1 MAGGTMRIGADVG
14 GTFTDVVLETDAG
27 MFSTKVLTTYNAPER
42 GILDGV
48 ATVVAEAG
56 ADLADL
62 STFIHGTT
70 LATNAL
76 IARTGARTAL
86 VTTAGFRDTI
96 EMRTE
101 SRFEQYDLNLVL
113 PTPLIERKDRHV
125 LAERISVDGQV
136 LRPFDEAEA
145 RALVDHL
152 ADRPDDE
159 AYEAVAIGFIHAY
172 VDGTHERRFR
182 DLLLERLPGVA
193 VSISS
198 EVSPQMREFERFN
211 TVCANAYVQ
220 PLMASYLREL
230 DEQLQASGARCPVYL
245 IHSGGGLM
253 SVDSASRFPV
263 RLIESGPAGG
273 AIFAADIAARHGLD
287 AVLSYD
293 MGGTTAKICLIE
305 DHTPST
311 AKTFEVA
318 RTHRFTKG
326 SGMPISIP
334 VIEMIEIGAGGGSVA
349 GVDVLGQIRVGPL
362 SAGSE
367 PGPASYGLGGIRPT
381 VTDADLVLGRLSA
394 DTFGAPGIDLSDEAA
409 RAALSSDVA
418 EVLDLDTDEAAAGV
432 AEVVDENMA
441 NAARVHAVENGKDV
455 AKYTMIAFGGGAP
468 LHAGRLCDKLDVEEL
483 LVPPGASVGSAIGFL
498 RAPFAYEALR
508 SQHESADAFNAEAV
522 NRLLSDMA
530 YEATSFVTGALATS
544 DDAGDPPVLET
555 ERWAFMRYAGQGW
568 EIPVRLDGG
577 PFDHLGGELLA
588 NRFEKAYEEFFGR
601 AIAGL
606 AIEAIGWS
614 VRVATR
620 RPTVE
625 RVARLEAIREVAI
638 QRTRAIH
645 DAGTDTVVEAA
656 VVERDALS
664 PGDRVAGPAVIVEP
678 QTTTWV
684 SSNRQMVVQADGCLL
699 IIRSDAEGPGR

>member
-14 GTFTDVVLETDAG
+14 GTFTDVVLETGAG
-27 MFSTKVLTTYNAPER
+27 MFSTKVLTTYDAPER

-48 ATVVAEAG
+48 RSVVAEAG

-62 STFIHGTT
+62 EAFIHGTT

-76 IARTGARTAL
+76 IGRTGARTAL

-113 PTPLIERKDRHV
+113 PAPLIERRDRHV
-125 LAERISVDGQV
+125 LAERIGVDGRV

-145 RALVDHL
+145 RALVEHL

-172 VDGTHERRFR
+172 VDGTHERLFR
-182 DLLLERLPGVA
+182 DLLLERLPDVA

-230 DEQLQASGARCPVYL
+230 DGQLQASGARCPVYL

-253 SVDSASRFPV
+253 SVDSAVRFPV

-287 AVLSYD
+287 SVLSYD

-305 DHTPST
+305 DHAPST

-334 VIEMIEIGAGGGSVA
+334 VIEMIEIGAGGGSIA

-381 VTDADLVLGRLSA
+381 VTDANLVLGRLSA
-394 DTFGAPGIDLSDEAA
+394 DTFGAPGIDLSDDAA
-409 RAALSSDVA
+409 RGALDSDVA
-418 EVLDLDTDEAAAGV
+418 DLLGLDTDEAAAGV

-455 AKYTMIAFGGGAP
+455 ARYTMIAFGGGAP
-468 LHAGRLCDKLDVEEL
+468 LHAGRLCDKLAVDEL

-508 SQHESADAFNAEAV
+508 SHHAMTAEFDHRSANRMLAELAE
-522 NRLLSDMA
+522 
-530 YEATSFVTGALATS
+530 EATNFVTGALAAS

-568 EIPVRLDGG
+568 EIPVRLDAA
-577 PFDHLGGELLA
+577 PFDHLGGEFLA

-620 RPTVE
+620 QRPVE
-625 RVARLEAIREVAI
+625 RVTRIKAAREVAVE
-638 QRTRAIH
+638 RTRAIH
-645 DAGTDTVVEAA
+645 DTGTDAVVEAA

-664 PGDRVAGPAVIVEP
+664 PGDRVTGPAVIVES

-684 SSNRQMVVQADGCLL
+684 SSSRQAVLQADGCLL
-699 IIRSDAEGPGR
+699 LTRREGAR

>member
-14 GTFTDVVLETDAG
+14 GTFTDVVLETGAG
-27 MFSTKVLTTYNAPER
+27 MFSTKVLTTYDAPER

-48 ATVVAEAG
+48 RSVVAEAG

-62 STFIHGTT
+62 EAFIHGTT

-76 IARTGARTAL
+76 IGRTGARTAL

-113 PTPLIERKDRHV
+113 PAPLIERRDRHV
-125 LAERISVDGQV
+125 LAERIGVDGRV

-145 RALVDHL
+145 RALVEHL

-172 VDGTHERRFR
+172 VDGTHERLFR
-182 DLLLERLPGVA
+182 DLLLERLPDVA

-230 DEQLQASGARCPVYL
+230 DGQLQALGARCPVYL

-253 SVDSASRFPV
+253 SVDSAVRFPV

-287 AVLSYD
+287 SVLSYD

-305 DHTPST
+305 DHAPST

-334 VIEMIEIGAGGGSVA
+334 VIEMIEIGAGGGSIA

-381 VTDADLVLGRLSA
+381 VTDANLVLGRLSA
-394 DTFGAPGIDLSDEAA
+394 DTFGAPGIDLSDDAA
-409 RAALSSDVA
+409 RGALDSDVA
-418 EVLDLDTDEAAAGV
+418 DLLGLDTDEAAAGV

-455 AKYTMIAFGGGAP
+455 ARYTMIAFGGGAP
-468 LHAGRLCDKLDVEEL
+468 LHAGRLCDKLAVDEL

-508 SQHESADAFNAEAV
+508 SHHAMTAEFDHRSANRMLAELAE
-522 NRLLSDMA
+522 
-530 YEATSFVTGALATS
+530 EATNFVTGALAAS

-568 EIPVRLDGG
+568 EIPVRLDAA
-577 PFDHLGGELLA
+577 PFDHLGGEFLA

-620 RPTVE
+620 QRPVE
-625 RVARLEAIREVAI
+625 RVTRIEAAREVAVE
-638 QRTRAIH
+638 RTRAIH
-645 DAGTDTVVEAA
+645 DAGTDAVVEAA

-664 PGDRVAGPAVIVEP
+664 PGDRVTGPAVIVES

-684 SSNRQMVVQADGCLL
+684 SSSRQAVLQADGCLL
-699 IIRSDAEGPGR
+699 LTRREGAR

>member
-14 GTFTDVVLETDAG
+14 GTFTDVVLETGAG
-27 MFSTKVLTTYNAPER
+27 MFSTKVLTTYDAPER

-48 ATVVAEAG
+48 RSVVAEAG

-62 STFIHGTT
+62 EAFIHGTT

-76 IARTGARTAL
+76 IGRTGARTAL

-113 PTPLIERKDRHV
+113 PAPLIERRDRHV
-125 LAERISVDGQV
+125 LAERIGVDGRV

-145 RALVDHL
+145 RALVEHL

-172 VDGTHERRFR
+172 VDGTHERLFR
-182 DLLLERLPGVA
+182 DLLLERLPDVA

-230 DEQLQASGARCPVYL
+230 DGQLQALGARCPVYL

-253 SVDSASRFPV
+253 SVDSAVRFPV

-287 AVLSYD
+287 SVLSYD

-305 DHTPST
+305 DHAPST

-334 VIEMIEIGAGGGSVA
+334 VIEMIEIGAGGGSIA

-367 PGPASYGLGGIRPT
+367 PGPASYGLGGIRST
-381 VTDADLVLGRLSA
+381 VTDANLVLGRLSA
-394 DTFGAPGIDLSDEAA
+394 DTFGAPGIDLSDDAA
-409 RAALSSDVA
+409 RGALDSDVA
-418 EVLDLDTDEAAAGV
+418 DLLGLDTDEAAAGV

-455 AKYTMIAFGGGAP
+455 ARYTMIAFGGGAP
-468 LHAGRLCDKLDVEEL
+468 LHAGRLCDKLAVDEL

-508 SQHESADAFNAEAV
+508 SHHAMTAEFDHRSANRMLAELAE
-522 NRLLSDMA
+522 
-530 YEATSFVTGALATS
+530 EATNFVTGALAAS

-568 EIPVRLDGG
+568 EIPVRLDAA
-577 PFDHLGGELLA
+577 PFDHLGGEFLA

-620 RPTVE
+620 QRPVE
-625 RVARLEAIREVAI
+625 RVTRIKAAREVAVE
-638 QRTRAIH
+638 RTRAIH
-645 DAGTDTVVEAA
+645 DAGTDAVVEAA

-664 PGDRVAGPAVIVEP
+664 PGDRVTGPAVIVES

-684 SSNRQMVVQADGCLL
+684 SSSRQAVLQADGCLL
-699 IIRSDAEGPGR
+699 LTRREGAR

>member
-14 GTFTDVVLETDAG
+14 GTFTDVVLETGAG
-27 MFSTKVLTTYNAPER
+27 MFSTKVLTTYDAPER

-48 ATVVAEAG
+48 RSVVAEAG

-62 STFIHGTT
+62 EAFIHGTT

-76 IARTGARTAL
+76 IGRTGARTAL

-113 PTPLIERKDRHV
+113 PAPLIERRDRHV
-125 LAERISVDGQV
+125 LAERIGVDGRV

-145 RALVDHL
+145 RALVEHL

-172 VDGTHERRFR
+172 VDGTHERLFR
-182 DLLLERLPGVA
+182 DLLLERLPDVA

-230 DEQLQASGARCPVYL
+230 DGQLQALGARCPVYL

-253 SVDSASRFPV
+253 SVDSAVRFPV

-287 AVLSYD
+287 SVLSYD

-305 DHTPST
+305 DHAPST

-334 VIEMIEIGAGGGSVA
+334 VIEMIEIGAGGGSIA

-381 VTDADLVLGRLSA
+381 VTDANLVLGRLSA
-394 DTFGAPGIDLSDEAA
+394 DTFGAPGIDLSDDAA
-409 RAALSSDVA
+409 RGALDSDVA
-418 EVLDLDTDEAAAGV
+418 DLLGLDTDEAAAGV
-432 AEVVDENMA
+432 VEVVDENMA

-455 AKYTMIAFGGGAP
+455 ARYTMIAFGGGAP
-468 LHAGRLCDKLDVEEL
+468 LHAGRLCDKLAVDEL

-508 SQHESADAFNAEAV
+508 SHHAMTAEFDHRSANRMLAELAE
-522 NRLLSDMA
+522 
-530 YEATSFVTGALATS
+530 EATNFVTGALAAS

-568 EIPVRLDGG
+568 EIPVRLDAA
-577 PFDHLGGELLA
+577 PFDHLGGEFLA

-620 RPTVE
+620 QRPVE
-625 RVARLEAIREVAI
+625 RVTRIEAAREVAVE
-638 QRTRAIH
+638 RTRAIH
-645 DAGTDTVVEAA
+645 DAGTDAVVEAA

-664 PGDRVAGPAVIVEP
+664 PGDRVTGPAVIVES

-684 SSNRQMVVQADGCLL
+684 SSSRQAVLQADGCLL
-699 IIRSDAEGPGR
+699 LTRREGAR